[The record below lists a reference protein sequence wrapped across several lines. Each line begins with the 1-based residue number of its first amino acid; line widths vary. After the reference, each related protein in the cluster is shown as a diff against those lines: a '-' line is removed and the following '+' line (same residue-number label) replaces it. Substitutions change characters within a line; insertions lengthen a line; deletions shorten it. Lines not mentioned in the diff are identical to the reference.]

1 MDTVTDMTEAL
12 PISTGRR
19 GGPLRSEEARLAIL
33 RATARLFLERGFGH
47 LSIEGIAAEAGVGKQ
62 TIYRWWPGKSD
73 LVAEALIEGFLMP
86 EHFAPSFTGTLRDD
100 LASWMRIVLD
110 FVDDPGHDEMLR
122 SLLAAGTTN
131 PAIGERI
138 RERLGAD
145 GDLVHRLEKGVTDGE
160 LPPTAPISSII
171 ELLVGAIVLRVFAP
185 SNRDD
190 GEAERLV
197 DVVLGTHTARG
208 Q

>member
-1 MDTVTDMTEAL
+1 MTDAVPVATR
-12 PISTGRR
+12 RR
-19 GGPLRSEEARLAIL
+19 GGPPRSEEARLAIL

-86 EHFAPSFTGTLRDD
+86 EHFAPGFTGTLRDD

-110 FVDDPGHDEMLR
+110 FVADPGHDEMLR

-160 LPPTAPISSII
+160 LAPTAPIPAII

-185 SNRDD
+185 SNADD

-197 DVVLGTHTARG
+197 DVVLGTHTGRG
-208 Q
+208 L

>member
-1 MDTVTDMTEAL
+1 MTDMTEAL

-19 GGPLRSEEARLAIL
+19 GGPPRSEEARLAIL
-33 RATARLFLERGFGH
+33 RATARLFLERGFGN

-86 EHFAPSFTGTLRDD
+86 EHFAPSFSGTLRDD

-185 SNRDD
+185 SNGDD

-208 Q
+208 L

>member
-1 MDTVTDMTEAL
+1 MTDAV
-12 PISTGRR
+12 PVAPGRR
-19 GGPLRSEEARLAIL
+19 GGPPRSEEARLAIL
-33 RATARLFLERGFGH
+33 RATARLFLERGFGN
-47 LSIEGIAAEAGVGKQ
+47 LSIEGVAAEAGVGKQ

-86 EHFAPSFTGTLRDD
+86 EHFAPGFSGALRDD
-100 LASWMRIVLD
+100 LASWMRIVLA

-145 GDLVHRLEKGVTDGE
+145 GDLVHRLEKGVSDGE
-160 LPPTAPISSII
+160 LPPTAPIPSII

-185 SNRDD
+185 SAADD

-197 DVVLGTHTARG
+197 DVVLGTHAARG
-208 Q
+208 R

>member
-1 MDTVTDMTEAL
+1 MT
-12 PISTGRR
+12 PGMTRCSGRC
-19 GGPLRSEEARLAIL
+19 
-33 RATARLFLERGFGH
+33 
-47 LSIEGIAAEAGVGKQ
+47 
-62 TIYRWWPGKSD
+62 
-73 LVAEALIEGFLMP
+73 
-86 EHFAPSFTGTLRDD
+86 
-100 LASWMRIVLD
+100 
-110 FVDDPGHDEMLR
+110 
-122 SLLAAGTTN
+122 LAAGTTN

>member
-1 MDTVTDMTEAL
+1 MTDAV
-12 PISTGRR
+12 PVAPGRR
-19 GGPLRSEEARLAIL
+19 GGPPRSEEARLAIL
-33 RATARLFLERGFGH
+33 RATARLFLERGFGN
-47 LSIEGIAAEAGVGKQ
+47 LSIEGVAAEAGVGKQ

-86 EHFAPSFTGTLRDD
+86 EHFAPGFSGALRDD

-171 ELLVGAIVLRVFAP
+171 ELLVGAIVLRVFAS
-185 SNRDD
+185 SNGDD